1 MAFDAPSGGGR
12 GKKKRAVPS
21 MNVTPLVDVVLVL
34 LIIFMV
40 ITPMLAKQFWV
51 HVPAEPEADA
61 QPAPPSDDGPPV
73 VTVDVD
79 GVIRINHDEVPL
91 DQLEARVTRVLAART
106 DRTVFFDAASDS
118 PYGRAVEVLDTLRGG
133 GATTIAVATE
143 PLADAR

>member
-1 MAFDAPSGGGR
+1 MAFETGGGGR
-12 GKKKRAVPS
+12 GKKKRAMPS

-51 HVPAEPEADA
+51 HVPEEPEAHA
-61 QPAPPSDDGPPV
+61 EPTPPSDDAPPV
-73 VTVDVD
+73 LTVDAE
-79 GVIRINHDEVPL
+79 GVVRINHEVVPMSE
-91 DQLEARVTRVLAART
+91 LEARVTRILAARS
-106 DRTVFFDAASDS
+106 DRTVFFDAVSDA
-118 PYGRAVEVLDTLRGG
+118 PYGRAVEVLDAARGG